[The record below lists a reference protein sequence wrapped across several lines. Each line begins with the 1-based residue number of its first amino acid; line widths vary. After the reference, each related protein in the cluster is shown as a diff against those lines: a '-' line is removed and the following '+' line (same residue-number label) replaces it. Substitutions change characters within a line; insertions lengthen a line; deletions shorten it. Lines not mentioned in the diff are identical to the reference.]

1 MILFCFVL
9 NLPLIVAARSWS
21 LLVASRSWSLKLCEN
36 DSKITDTMSKPPKM
50 TVIRIFNLKPKAL
63 KTSPEI

>member
-1 MILFCFVL
+1 MILFCFVV

-21 LLVASRSWSLKLCEN
+21 LLVASRSWSLKLCGN
-36 DSKITDTMSKPPKM
+36 DSKITDPMSKPPKM
-50 TVIRIFNLKPKAL
+50 TVIRIFIFKPKAL